1 MSTLKQKLPVQPM
14 IVFGE
19 DWGRHPSSTQHLI
32 QRLAKDRSV
41 VWANSIGMRRPRLN
55 DLGRLASKIK
65 AMVGSKYG
73 QKPGA
78 APEET
83 STISVVS
90 PKAVS
95 WPGSRL
101 ASFINRRAIPHSLKK
116 ALARFG
122 GQRPVLWLSLPT
134 AVDVVGRLNEEGVV
148 YYAGDDFS
156 ALAGVDHEPVSRM
169 EQKLAAKADIIIAA
183 SPEIA
188 KRFPSEKTFI
198 IPHGADIDLFSK
210 PSEPATELCYDDPR
224 PVAGFYGAID
234 EWLDQDLLSQVIR
247 KMPDWRFLFIGSVR
261 VDVSTLSAFEN
272 VQFLGQQP
280 HHHLPRYSQHWQ
292 ASLLP
297 FRDNDQIRSCDPLK
311 LREYLAAGAPIVA
324 TPFPAAKRFSQHIRF
339 EKTAD
344 RFAEAI
350 RSTLKDTPDSALSRR
365 VAVKDQTWE
374 ARAHEVSILIEAL
387 QNGTVASKWH
397 TE

>member
-1 MSTLKQKLPVQPM
+1 M

-32 QRLAKDRSV
+32 QRLAADRPV
-41 VWANSIGMRRPRLN
+41 VWVNSIGMRRPRPS
-55 DLGRLASKIK
+55 DLGRLYTKVK
-65 AMVGSKYG
+65 AMFGSKSG
-73 QKPGA
+73 QESGA
-78 APEET
+78 ASEDT
-83 STISVVS
+83 GSISVVS

-95 WPGSRL
+95 WPGSKL
-101 ASFINRRAIPHSLKK
+101 ASFINRWAIPHSLKK
-116 ALARFG
+116 ALAG
-122 GQRPVLWLSLPT
+122 LDGERPVLWLSLPT
-134 AVDVVGRLNEEGVV
+134 AVDVVGRFNEAGVV

-169 EQKLAAKADIIIAA
+169 EQELAVKADIIIAA

-198 IPHGADIDLFSK
+198 IPHGADVDLFSR
-210 PSEPATELCYDDPR
+210 PTEPATELCTDDPR

-234 EWLDQDLLSQVIR
+234 EWLDQDLLAQVIS

-261 VDVSTLSAFEN
+261 VDVSRLTSLEN

-280 HHHLPRYSQHWQ
+280 HHHLPQYSQHWQ

-311 LREYLAAGAPIVA
+311 LREYLAAGRPIVA
-324 TPFPAAKRFSQHIRF
+324 TPFPAAKRFSRHILF
-339 EKTAD
+339 EETAERYAD
-344 RFAEAI
+344 AI
-350 RSTLKDTPDSALSRR
+350 RSTLNDTPDAAMARR
-365 VAVKDQTWE
+365 EAVKDQTWE

-387 QNGTVASKWH
+387 QNGTVAS
-397 TE
+397 